1 MMQVNDYSKLYDA
14 LNSTDVTV
22 RIAPMGDEGND
33 IVFDYDDMTQ
43 ELAMQIAL
51 MGEVPTIHAANTVM
65 LTFSR
70 TYDSVDGLKE
80 QIGNL
85 ENCGF
90 VAEFYDS
97 KDWSEKF

>member
-1 MMQVNDYSKLYDA
+1 MMQVNDYGKLYDA
-14 LNSTDVTV
+14 LNSIDVTV
-22 RIAPMGDEGND
+22 RIAPMGDEEND
-33 IVFDYDDMTQ
+33 IVFDYDEMTQ

-70 TYDSVDGLKE
+70 TYDSVDSLKE
-80 QIGNL
+80 QIDSL
-85 ENCGF
+85 ERCGF

>member
-1 MMQVNDYSKLYDA
+1 MMQVDNYSKLHDA
-14 LNSTDVTV
+14 LNSIDVTV
-22 RIAPMGDEGND
+22 RIAPMGDEEND
-33 IVFDYDDMTQ
+33 IVFDYDEMTQ

-70 TYDSVDGLKE
+70 TYEDVDSLKE
-80 QIGNL
+80 QIDRL

-90 VAEFYDS
+90 AVEFYNS
-97 KDWSEKF
+97 KNWSEKF